1 MNALSSVKNYAGI
14 YYISPMCVG
23 HSPAPSQSGYTLG
36 MITGALLVSLDLDLA
51 PFAIFDWVVCT
62 PCRRWTAKYAGDVI
76 VDWLKTT
83 RESLPSILQLGVLL
97 KRLLSELISELK
109 ADGKSRV
116 YKFGRVCLL
125 VIEGVD

>member
-51 PFAIFDWVVCT
+51 PFAILIGLF
-62 PCRRWTAKYAGDVI
+62 A
-76 VDWLKTT
+76 
-83 RESLPSILQLGVLL
+83 LPV
-97 KRLLSELISELK
+97 
-109 ADGKSRV
+109 ADGRLNAAKS
-116 YKFGRVCLL
+116 
-125 VIEGVD
+125 